1 MAKCDIQMPDEFL
14 ARLKNLGDREDEI
27 AEAALKAGGEVVL
40 SKVQA
45 GLSGAVGHGTKYP
58 SRSTGRLAAALALSR
73 VKTDRNG
80 DHNIKV
86 GFSEPRSGGGSN
98 AKLANIL
105 EYGKHGQPANP
116 FLKPAKAAS
125 KAAAISAMQK
135 KLQEEVNKL

>member
-45 GLSGAVGHGTKYP
+45 SLSGAVGHGTKYP
-58 SRSTGRLAAALALSR
+58 SRSTGRLAAALGLST

-105 EYGKHGQPANP
+105 EYGKHGQPAKP
-116 FLKPAKAAS
+116 FLKPAKLLWQAVWVC
-125 KAAAISAMQK
+125 ILW
-135 KLQEEVNKL
+135 LQLATWL